1 MAHCNIG
8 MESRVGWD
16 LELLQKKEEPR
27 DSVKV
32 TKKTTG
38 EAERDSKGVIGRV
51 EGTSK
56 YGKLHYRVTPRN
68 HIFIKSPKHGS
79 IQLLL

>member
-1 MAHCNIG
+1 

-16 LELLQKKEEPR
+16 LELLQKKEESG
-27 DSVKV
+27 DSVEV

-38 EAERDSKGVIGRV
+38 ANGEAVKDSKGVGRV

-56 YGKLHYRVTPRN
+56 YGKLHYRVTPSSS
-68 HIFIKSPKHGS
+68 HPHHHHHS
-79 IQLLL
+79 